1 MRPLFAFLLLALL
14 CACQVRTQE
23 FDDASDNDFAE
34 FEDDDDFVEASFET
48 SPTAENA
55 ETITAE
61 GRGGAGGGL
70 GAGEAKLKP
79 PSGSR
84 VEQNKDEDVLVEDE
98 DDEFEHFQDEEEFEG
113 YDGGDGVKEAPIDQ
127 KTEPKLNIPN
137 IPLHFRTHWDSYW
150 MEMLMV
156 AGLLAYFANFFAG
169 KAKNA
174 RLAQLWFSTHKALLE
189 DNFALVGDDGK
200 VEIENPGLVKESESL
215 YTLWCSGRT
224 CCEGMLVELKMIKR
238 QDLVSLLA
246 GLMRPQLDQAHIK
259 IELTKGVM
267 DGFVFAVGTKK
278 TIAKVFKEYTDLS
291 KFCSLVAKPEDRYNV
306 PSGFGVLSE
315 IPEAT
320 SSILESRIITALN
333 KYQSYID
340 YLHISDQ
347 FSGPI
352 QQEEGQSTLKQPET
366 KAVLLAGFNL
376 PKHAEMETI
385 KPLLLLIFYLMER
398 LKTYR
403 MSKEG
408 KSKSDKNRLRV
419 EEEFLK
425 STHAARAEAAA
436 QRREDKRKQEK
447 ERVLADEDPE
457 KQRRW
462 ELKEQKR
469 QAKKNAP
476 KMKRLAVK
484 SL

>member
-1 MRPLFAFLLLALL
+1 M
-14 CACQVRTQE
+14 
-23 FDDASDNDFAE
+23 
-34 FEDDDDFVEASFET
+34 
-48 SPTAENA
+48 
-55 ETITAE
+55 
-61 GRGGAGGGL
+61 
-70 GAGEAKLKP
+70 
-79 PSGSR
+79 
-84 VEQNKDEDVLVEDE
+84 
-98 DDEFEHFQDEEEFEG
+98 
-113 YDGGDGVKEAPIDQ
+113 
-127 KTEPKLNIPN
+127 
-137 IPLHFRTHWDSYW
+137 
-150 MEMLMV
+150 
-156 AGLLAYFANFFAG
+156 
-169 KAKNA
+169 
-174 RLAQLWFSTHKALLE
+174 
-189 DNFALVGDDGK
+189 
-200 VEIENPGLVKESESL
+200 
-215 YTLWCSGRT
+215 
-224 CCEGMLVELKMIKR
+224 
-238 QDLVSLLA
+238 
-246 GLMRPQLDQAHIK
+246 
-259 IELTKGVM
+259 
-267 DGFVFAVGTKK
+267 
-278 TIAKVFKEYTDLS
+278 
-291 KFCSLVAKPEDRYNV
+291 

-320 SSILESRIITALN
+320 SAILESRVITALN

-347 FSGPI
+347 FSGPV
-352 QQEEGQSTLKQPET
+352 QQEEGSTLKQAET

-403 MSKEG
+403 MSKEVSELGVPNFKPETNLSLSLAYMLQG
-408 KSKSDKNRLRV
+408 KAKADKNRLRV

-447 ERVLADEDPE
+447 ERVLAEEDPE

>member
-1 MRPLFAFLLLALL
+1 M
-14 CACQVRTQE
+14 QT
-23 FDDASDNDFAE
+23 
-34 FEDDDDFVEASFET
+34 
-48 SPTAENA
+48 
-55 ETITAE
+55 
-61 GRGGAGGGL
+61 
-70 GAGEAKLKP
+70 
-79 PSGSR
+79 
-84 VEQNKDEDVLVEDE
+84 
-98 DDEFEHFQDEEEFEG
+98 
-113 YDGGDGVKEAPIDQ
+113 
-127 KTEPKLNIPN
+127 
-137 IPLHFRTHWDSYW
+137 
-150 MEMLMV
+150 
-156 AGLLAYFANFFAG
+156 
-169 KAKNA
+169 
-174 RLAQLWFSTHKALLE
+174 
-189 DNFALVGDDGK
+189 
-200 VEIENPGLVKESESL
+200 
-215 YTLWCSGRT
+215 
-224 CCEGMLVELKMIKR
+224 
-238 QDLVSLLA
+238 
-246 GLMRPQLDQAHIK
+246 
-259 IELTKGVM
+259 
-267 DGFVFAVGTKK
+267 
-278 TIAKVFKEYTDLS
+278 

-320 SSILESRIITALN
+320 SAILESRVITALN

-347 FSGPI
+347 FSGPV
-352 QQEEGQSTLKQPET
+352 QQEEGSTLKQAET

-403 MSKEG
+403 MSKEVSELGVSILNPETNLSLAYMLQG
-408 KSKSDKNRLRV
+408 KAKADKNRLRV

-447 ERVLADEDPE
+447 ERVLAEEDPE

>member
-1 MRPLFAFLLLALL
+1 MRPMFALLLLALL
-14 CACQVRTQE
+14 CATVANVNSNGQDE
-23 FDDASDNDFAE
+23 DDADNDFAE
-34 FEDDDDFVEASFET
+34 FDEDFAEAHYDT
-48 SPTAENA
+48 MTAENA
-55 ETITAE
+55 DSSKEKVETQ
-61 GRGGAGGGL
+61 
-70 GAGEAKLKP
+70 KP
-79 PSGSR
+79 R
-84 VEQNKDEDVLVEDE
+84 VVESDEDDDGLVENE
-98 DDEFEHFQDEEEFEG
+98 DEFEHFQDEEEFEG
-113 YDGGDGVKEAPIDQ
+113 YDATDAKEPAVDP
-127 KTEPKLNIPN
+127 KAVPKLTIPN

-156 AGLLAYFANFFAG
+156 AGLMAYFANFFAG

-174 RLAQLWFSTHKALLE
+174 RLAQLWFSTHKALLDE
-189 DNFALVGDDGK
+189 NFALVGDDGK
-200 VEIENPGLVKESESL
+200 TENENPGLNKESESL

-238 QDLVSLLA
+238 QDLVSLVA
-246 GLMRPQLDQAHIK
+246 GLMRPQLDQAQIK
-259 IELTKGVM
+259 IELTRNVM
-267 DGFVFAVGTKK
+267 DSFVFAVGSKK
-278 TIAKVFKEYTDLS
+278 TITKVFKEYTDLN
-291 KFCSLVAKPEDRYNV
+291 KFCSLVSKPEERYNV
-306 PSGFGVLSE
+306 PNGFGVLSE
-315 IPEAT
+315 IPEGT
-320 SSILESRIITALN
+320 SAILESRVITALN

-352 QQEEGQSTLKQPET
+352 QQEEGNNLKQPET

-376 PKHAEMETI
+376 PKHAEMETV

-408 KSKSDKNRLRV
+408 KAKADKNRLRV

-447 ERVLADEDPE
+447 ERVLAEEDPE

>member
-1 MRPLFAFLLLALL
+1 MRPIFTFFLLAIFCLAGQLSG
-14 CACQVRTQE
+14 
-23 FDDASDNDFAE
+23 ASAADVDFQST
-34 FEDDDDFVEASFET
+34 DDDFADFFDDEFVDATFDTMPSSEDAEARAAT
-48 SPTAENA
+48 P
-55 ETITAE
+55 
-61 GRGGAGGGL
+61 GGANVEK
-70 GAGEAKLKP
+70 AE
-79 PSGSR
+79 PSRKAVLQDS
-84 VEQNKDEDVLVEDE
+84 DEEDGVVED

-113 YDGGDGVKEAPIDQ
+113 YEGGEKPVATDQ

-137 IPLHFRTHWDSYW
+137 LPLHFRTHWDSYW
-150 MEMLMV
+150 MEMLMI
-156 AGLLAYFANFFAG
+156 AGLLAYFSNFFAG

-174 RLAQLWFSTHKALLE
+174 RLAQLWFSTHKALLDE
-189 DNFALVGDDGK
+189 NFALVGDDGK
-200 VEIENPGLVKESESL
+200 QENESPGLMKESESL

-238 QDLVSLLA
+238 QDVVSLVA
-246 GLMRPQLDQAHIK
+246 GLMRPQLDQVHIK
-259 IELTKGVM
+259 IELTRGVM
-267 DGFVFAVGTKK
+267 DAFVFAVGSKK
-278 TIAKVFKEYTDLS
+278 TITKVFKEYADLS
-291 KFCSLVAKPEDRYNV
+291 KFCSLVSKPEDRYNL

-315 IPEAT
+315 VPEAT
-320 SSILESRIITALN
+320 SAILESRVITALN

-347 FSGPI
+347 FSGLV
-352 QQEEGQSTLKQPET
+352 QQEEGTTLKQPET
-366 KAVLLAGFNL
+366 KCMLLAGFNL

-408 KSKSDKNRLRV
+408 KAKSDKNRLRV

-447 ERVLADEDPE
+447 ERVLAEEDPE

-462 ELKEQKR
+462 EQKEQKR

>member
-1 MRPLFAFLLLALL
+1 M
-14 CACQVRTQE
+14 
-23 FDDASDNDFAE
+23 
-34 FEDDDDFVEASFET
+34 
-48 SPTAENA
+48 
-55 ETITAE
+55 
-61 GRGGAGGGL
+61 
-70 GAGEAKLKP
+70 
-79 PSGSR
+79 
-84 VEQNKDEDVLVEDE
+84 
-98 DDEFEHFQDEEEFEG
+98 
-113 YDGGDGVKEAPIDQ
+113 
-127 KTEPKLNIPN
+127 
-137 IPLHFRTHWDSYW
+137 
-150 MEMLMV
+150 
-156 AGLLAYFANFFAG
+156 
-169 KAKNA
+169 
-174 RLAQLWFSTHKALLE
+174 
-189 DNFALVGDDGK
+189 
-200 VEIENPGLVKESESL
+200 
-215 YTLWCSGRT
+215 
-224 CCEGMLVELKMIKR
+224 
-238 QDLVSLLA
+238 
-246 GLMRPQLDQAHIK
+246 
-259 IELTKGVM
+259 
-267 DGFVFAVGTKK
+267 
-278 TIAKVFKEYTDLS
+278 
-291 KFCSLVAKPEDRYNV
+291 

-320 SSILESRIITALN
+320 SAILESRVITALN

-347 FSGPI
+347 FSGPV
-352 QQEEGQSTLKQPET
+352 QQEEGSTLKQAET

-403 MSKEG
+403 MSKEVSEIGVSILNPETNLSLAYMLQG
-408 KSKSDKNRLRV
+408 KAKADKNRLRV

-447 ERVLADEDPE
+447 ERVLAEEDPE

>member
-1 MRPLFAFLLLALL
+1 MRPVLAFLLLSLL
-14 CACQVRTQE
+14 CVCQLNNANLDPE
-23 FDDASDNDFAE
+23 AEDDVDNDFAE
-34 FEDDDDFVEASFET
+34 FDDDFVESSYDTE
-48 SPTAENA
+48 TAENA
-55 ETITAE
+55 DSSKVV
-61 GRGGAGGGL
+61 GGGGGAGASKEKL
-70 GAGEAKLKP
+70 EAPKV
-79 PSGSR
+79 R
-84 VEQNKDEDVLVEDE
+84 AAVESDEEEDGLVEN

-113 YDGGDGVKEAPIDQ
+113 YDAGDTMEPPIDQ
-127 KTEPKLNIPN
+127 KEEPKLKIPN

-150 MEMLMV
+150 MEMIMV

-174 RLAQLWFSTHKALLE
+174 RLAQLWFSTHKALLDE
-189 DNFALVGDDGK
+189 NFALVGDDGK
-200 VEIENPGLVKESESL
+200 IENENPGLIKESESL

-238 QDLVSLLA
+238 QDLVSLIA

-259 IELTKGVM
+259 IELTRGLM
-267 DGFVFAVGTKK
+267 DSFVFAVGSKK
-278 TIAKVFKEYTDLS
+278 TVTKVFKEYNDLVS
-291 KFCSLVAKPEDRYNV
+291 KQGFKQTGTGIGENNIYTLSHLQTKFCSLVAKPEDRYNV

-320 SSILESRIITALN
+320 SAILESRVITALN

-347 FSGPI
+347 FSGPV
-352 QQEEGQSTLKQPET
+352 QQEEGSTLKQPET

-403 MSKEG
+403 MSKEV
-408 KSKSDKNRLRV
+408 SES
-419 EEEFLK
+419 
-425 STHAARAEAAA
+425 
-436 QRREDKRKQEK
+436 
-447 ERVLADEDPE
+447 
-457 KQRRW
+457 
-462 ELKEQKR
+462 
-469 QAKKNAP
+469 
-476 KMKRLAVK
+476 
-484 SL
+484 